1 MIKALYIFGF
11 TLLFLGLIY
20 HFAALKAFNFLV
32 PKDAGSEFAV
42 GSVPY
47 GSEPRQLL
55 DIYRPKQAA
64 ANLPV
69 LIFVHGGS
77 WKDGDGKDYEFVG
90 RAFAAQGYLTFVISY
105 RLLPEHVYPAFV
117 QDVANAVAWAN
128 MHANEYGGDGKRIYL
143 VGHSAGG
150 YNIAMATLDQHYMR
164 DAGANPASLKAIAA
178 IAAPLDFLPL
188 DTPISIATFS
198 QVANLESTQPITF
211 ARVDAPP
218 FLMLQ
223 GAVDDTV
230 MPKNS
235 INMEKRLTELG
246 ARAKLIVYDDV
257 THVGIMLAL
266 SKPLR
271 GKVPT
276 LADVVRFFK
285 DNSQ

>member
-32 PKDAGSEFAV
+32 PKDTGSEFVV
-42 GSVPY
+42 GRVAY
-47 GSEPRQLL
+47 GAEPRQRL
-55 DIYRPKQAA
+55 DIYRPKQAT

-77 WKDGDGKDYEFVG
+77 WKDGEGKDYEFVG

-117 QDVANAVAWAN
+117 QDVANAVAWTN
-128 MHANEYGGDGKRIYL
+128 VHAGEYGGDGKHVYL

-150 YNIAMATLDQHYMR
+150 YNVAMATLDQHYMR
-164 DAGANPASLKAIAA
+164 DAGADAASIKAVAT

-188 DTPISIATFS
+188 DTPVSIVTFS
-198 QVANLESTQPITF
+198 QVADLASTQPITY

-218 FLMLQ
+218 FLMLH

-235 INMEKRLTELG
+235 INMERRLTELG
-246 ARAKLIVYDDV
+246 ARSKLIVYENV
-257 THVGIMLAL
+257 THVDIMLAL

-271 GKVPT
+271 GKVRT